1 MNKQMENEWSYQELL
16 EQYKENIKLNR
27 YLEKRNQ
34 EQSIEIKQK
43 EQMLIHQ
50 SRLAAMGEMLASIGH
65 QWRLPL
71 NSLTLMIHDLKDAL
85 EFGEIN
91 DKYLDRFSRESMNL
105 ITQMS
110 ETITD
115 FRKFYKSDK
124 EKVLFSIGDSIEDA
138 LSIFSLS
145 LQNHGIEVQFEY
157 RGQQMAYGLP
167 NEFVQVVLN
176 ILTNARDAFIYKNIS
191 NRKVTIKLTETDK
204 IIKAEFTD
212 NAGGIDSSDI
222 VKVFDPY
229 FTTRQQG
236 TGLGLYMTKMI
247 IENMNGSVTVE
258 NTSNGARFSLLV
270 PKVPASKII
279 EPVSVK

>member
-1 MNKQMENEWSYQELL
+1 MNKQMEIEWSYQELL
-16 EQYKENIKLNR
+16 EQYEETIKLNR
-27 YLEKRNQ
+27 YLEKRSQ
-34 EQSIEIKQK
+34 EQAVEIKQK

-65 QWRLPL
+65 QWRFPL

-110 ETITD
+110 EIITD

-124 EKVLFSIGDSIEDA
+124 EKVPFSVGDSIEDA

-176 ILTNARDAFIYKNIS
+176 ILINARDAFIHKNIP
-191 NRKVTIKLTETDK
+191 NRKVTIRLTETAK
-204 IIKAEFTD
+204 IINAEFTD

-229 FTTRQQG
+229 FTTRPQG

-247 IENMNGSVTVE
+247 IENMNGSVMVD
-258 NTSNGARFSLLV
+258 NTSNGARFSLLI
-270 PKVPASKII
+270 PKVPASQII
-279 EPVSVK
+279 EPVSVN